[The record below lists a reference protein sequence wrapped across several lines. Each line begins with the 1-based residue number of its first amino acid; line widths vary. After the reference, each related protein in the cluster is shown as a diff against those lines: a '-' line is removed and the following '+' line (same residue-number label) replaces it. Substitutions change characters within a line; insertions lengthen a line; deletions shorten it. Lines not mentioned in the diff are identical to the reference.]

1 MKIINNISITDLSRK
16 LILCRADGNSVV
28 GLGHLYRMIAI
39 AEYFK
44 DDYEVVFITRS
55 SSLISVIS
63 SKFKLMLIPQEIPI
77 IDEPKWLSNNFIS
90 TDCILV
96 YDGYEFNSSYQKSIK
111 MCGFKSVYI
120 DDFTNEY
127 MHADIVVNP
136 ALISDSSMYKGESY
150 TEYVFGAKYSMGRQR
165 S

>member
-1 MKIINNISITDLSRK
+1 VKIINNISITDLSRK

-96 YDGYEFNSSYQKSIK
+96 YDGYEFNSSY
-111 MCGFKSVYI
+111 
-120 DDFTNEY
+120 
-127 MHADIVVNP
+127 
-136 ALISDSSMYKGESY
+136 
-150 TEYVFGAKYSMGRQR
+150 
-165 S
+165 